1 MARRRLGI
9 VLVALFL
16 TGCGTHGATVTVAA
30 SDASG
35 QPLRRVHVWLLG
47 TKHDAT
53 SDASGNAAIHGVKPG
68 VYEVRAA
75 KVGYVRQTANVTVV
89 KGSDPEPQSVTL
101 PYAPPR
107 GTFVYH
113 PKSTEWLV
121 LDVASVDPWKVTL
134 RTIEW
139 GCWVETWDHHGD
151 RSLELDTKKSRLK
164 GHPSIGITG
173 PNELDLAWQRVRPGA
188 LPDTTR
194 DAAPKGACNGSVA
207 AWDHSH

>member
-1 MARRRLGI
+1 MTRRRLGI
-9 VLVALFL
+9 ALVALFL
-16 TGCGTHGATVTVAA
+16 TGCGTHGATVTVAV

-47 TKHDAT
+47 TNHDAT
-53 SDASGNAAIHGVKPG
+53 SNASGNAAIHGVKPG
-68 VYEVRAA
+68 VYKVQAG
-75 KVGYVRQTANVTVV
+75 KVGYVQQSADVTVV
-89 KGSDPEPQSVTL
+89 KGSDPKPQSVTL

-121 LDVASVDPWKVTL
+121 LHVASVAPWNVTL

-139 GCWVETWDHHGD
+139 GCWVQTWDHHD
-151 RSLELDTKKSRLK
+151 DQSLELDTKKNRLK
-164 GHPSIGITG
+164 GHPSIDITG
-173 PNELDLAWQRVRPGA
+173 PNELDLAWQRLTPGA

-194 DAAPKGACNGSVA
+194 DAEPKGACNGSVA